1 MKRLVTVPAGRRAGA
16 GAPCSGRCSSRRRRG
31 IVEFDVVVVADGG
44 EVAGVEEGAGVGELG
59 ALVAVFEAAAG
70 VADVEGHVELV
81 AGCERGFELVDG
93 VKGAGA
99 GGDDVERAVEVNV
112 GDGLL
117 LVGDVDLADGLGG
130 LVLQDEAAVAGEGA
144 ALGVDVDVGVD
155 GDDFGLGDV
164 LVLLE
169 VALVGGLDV
178 AAGFGGE
185 VLVEDVG
192 VVEVPDAAAGGDEE

>member
-1 MKRLVTVPAGRRAGA
+1 MWKGRSKWTSETD
-16 GAPCSGRCSSRRRRG
+16 C
-31 IVEFDVVVVADGG
+31 
-44 EVAGVEEGAGVGELG
+44 
-59 ALVAVFEAAAG
+59 
-70 VADVEGHVELV
+70 
-81 AGCERGFELVDG
+81 
-93 VKGAGA
+93 
-99 GGDDVERAVEVNV
+99 
-112 GDGLL
+112 L
-117 LVGDVDLADGLGG
+117 LVGDVDLGDGLGG
-130 LVLQDEAAVAGEGA
+130 LVLEDEVAVAGEGA

-178 AAGFGGE
+178 AAGLGGE